1 MAELKDIIT
10 YVYNNYPYK
19 DKLSK
24 ARLVRMLYLAD
35 WRSAITRGK
44 QLTQIAWEFSENGLE
59 PREFIEEIYVPDE
72 SKLNFLIDFSYPSLT
87 SEDKQV
93 INHVIETSSEKNW
106 DALMRLIYST
116 FPILT
121 QPRSSK
127 LDLVK
132 LAKVYR
138 SIKTELIWSAKTNS
152 DTNTH

>member
-10 YVYNNYPYK
+10 YIYNNYPYRN
-19 DKLSK
+19 KLSK

-44 QLTQIAWEFSENGLE
+44 QLTQVTWKFSENGLE
-59 PREFIEEIYVPDE
+59 PRNMMEEIYIPDE
-72 SKLNFLIDFSYPSLT
+72 SKFNFLIDFSYPSLT

-93 INHVIETSSEKNW
+93 IDHVIGTSSEKSW

-132 LAKVYR
+132 LAEIYKT
-138 SIKTELIWSAKTNS
+138 IQTELAWSAKTNS